1 MCFQKKEGT
10 NLSVGVRTKRNK
22 LKELRVGKML
32 SQVGLSV
39 ASGVWQSKI
48 SNLERYNLKP
58 SSRESV
64 SLAAALEV
72 SVSDIWPDN

>member
-1 MCFQKKEGT
+1 MFLKKEGT
-10 NLSVGVRTKRNK
+10 NLSVGVRTMKNK
-22 LKELRVGKML
+22 LKELRVERML

-39 ASGVWQSKI
+39 QSGVWQSKI

-72 SVSDIWPDN
+72 SVNDIWPDN